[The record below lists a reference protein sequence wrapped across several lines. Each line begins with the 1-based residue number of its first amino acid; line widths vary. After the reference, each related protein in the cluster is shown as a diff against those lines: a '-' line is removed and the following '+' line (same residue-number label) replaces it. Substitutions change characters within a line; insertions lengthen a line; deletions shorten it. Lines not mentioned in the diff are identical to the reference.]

1 MPSDNKRLVSQG
13 LDSKMK
19 ILIVEDDQSIV
30 DMLIALFQGQSYAV
44 EVSHDGAAA
53 WYLIEAFDYDLIIL
67 DIMLPQLNGISL
79 CQKVRSAGRSVP
91 ILMLTGRDDYHDRAV
106 GLDAGADD
114 YMVKPFHPEELL
126 ARVRALLRR
135 GDSNPQVLLSW
146 GALVLDP
153 INCQVTWSDQL
164 VPLTPKEYG
173 LAELFLRYPKRV
185 FSCGAILDHL
195 WPHEE
200 APGEEAV
207 RTHIKGLRQKLKGI
221 DRQRDA
227 IAPHPSEMVETV
239 YGIGYRLRALPIEAP
254 IAIPIVETPTDR
266 QQKQLESII
275 QSIWQKSA
283 ERIQAQVDTIQQW
296 IGEWELDA
304 VSTSAQHQFAL
315 REAHTLAGSLGTFGS
330 PQGSAAAHQIEL
342 ILRENIMPSTAEL
355 TEVKTALAILQSE
368 VLRLSA
374 TIPDEAISPN
384 HTLPVLLIINQDPLA
399 LRLQLM
405 PLMDNRWQIEVAA
418 NLTDAERI
426 IKFDPPHIIIIDPD
440 VSYWIDHSLA
450 FLNNLA
456 QHSPP
461 IPVVILTSP
470 IDALERRNLIQSRG
484 SVLLT
489 RSDEGEVAPQQ
500 LVNAVQQVYDWAD
513 FERVES
519 TRAEGGGAKILVVD
533 DDPMILMLAQE
544 LLAPW
549 GFEIT
554 TLVEPRQFWQV
565 LEAVQPQLLLLD
577 VVMPEVDGIE
587 LCRQVRTD
595 ARWSELPIVVLT
607 SAHKDTELVNQVF
620 SAGADD
626 CVSKPIIG
634 PELVTRIVN
643 RLERTKRLQRACIV
657 TQSANRR
664 RTDDEKYDYAKTD
677 LGR

>member
-1 MPSDNKRLVSQG
+1 
-13 LDSKMK
+13 MK
-19 ILIVEDDQSIV
+19 ILVVEDDQSIV
-30 DMLIALFQGQSYAV
+30 ELLMTLLQGQSYAV

-67 DIMLPQLNGISL
+67 DIMLPELNGIKL
-79 CQKVRSAGRSVP
+79 CQNIRSAGRSVP
-91 ILMLTGRDDYHDRAV
+91 ILMLTGRDDYHDRAI

-114 YMVKPFHPEELL
+114 YVVKPFHPEELL

-135 GDSNPQVLLSW
+135 GDTNPQVLLSW

-185 FSCGAILDHL
+185 FSCSAILDHL
-195 WPHEE
+195 WAHED

-207 RTHIKGLRQKLKGI
+207 RTHIKGLRQKLKAI
-221 DRQRDA
+221 DRSRHA
-227 IAPHPSEMVETV
+227 IAPHPGEMVETV
-239 YGIGYRLRALPIEAP
+239 YGIGYRLRVLPIETP
-254 IAIPIVETPTDR
+254 IQIPLDR
-266 QQKQLESII
+266 QKNQLESMI

-283 ERIQAQVDTIQQW
+283 GRIQAQVETIEEW
-296 IGEWELDA
+296 TKEWEIDPGLIRDA
-304 VSTSAQHQFAL
+304 LIGDGSGTETSAQHQLAL

-330 PQGSAAAHQIEL
+330 PQGSAAARRIEL
-342 ILRENIMPSTAEL
+342 ILKENVMPSSAEL
-355 TEVKTALAILQSE
+355 TEVKTALAILRSE
-368 VLRLSA
+368 VSRLS
-374 TIPDEAISPN
+374 TMIPGDAMPPN
-384 HTLPVLLIINQDPLA
+384 RNLALPILLIINEDPLA
-399 LRLQLM
+399 LRSQLM
-405 PLMDNRWQIEVAA
+405 PFMNDRWQIEVAA
-418 NLTDAERI
+418 NLADAERI
-426 IKFDPPHIIIIDPD
+426 IKLDPPNVIIIDPD
-440 VSYWIDHSLA
+440 VSYWTDHSLA

-456 QHSPP
+456 QRSPP
-461 IPVVILTSP
+461 IPVVILTSH
-470 IDALERRNLIQSRG
+470 IDALERRSLIQSRA
-484 SVLLT
+484 SLLLT
-489 RSDEGEVAPQQ
+489 RSAQGELAPQQ
-500 LVNAVQQVYDWAD
+500 LVNAVQQAYDWSD
-513 FERVES
+513 FERAES

-643 RLERTKRLQRACIV
+643 RLERTKRLQSACTIDR
-657 TQSANRR
+657 SANR
-664 RTDDEKYDYAKTD
+664 AN
-677 LGR
+677 

>member
-1 MPSDNKRLVSQG
+1 
-13 LDSKMK
+13 MK
-19 ILIVEDDQSIV
+19 ILVVEDDQSIV
-30 DMLIALFQGQSYAV
+30 ELLMTLLQGQSYAV
-44 EVSHDGAAA
+44 EVSHDGEAA

-67 DIMLPQLNGISL
+67 DIMLPQLNGIKL
-79 CQKVRSAGRSVP
+79 CQNIRSAGRSVP
-91 ILMLTGRDDYHDRAV
+91 ILMLTGRDDYHDRAI

-114 YMVKPFHPEELL
+114 YVVKPFHPEELL

-135 GDSNPQVLLSW
+135 GDTNPQVLLSW

-185 FSCGAILDHL
+185 FSCSAILDHL
-195 WPHEE
+195 WAHED

-207 RTHIKGLRQKLKGI
+207 RTHIKGLRQKLKAI
-221 DRQRDA
+221 DRPRHA
-227 IAPHPSEMVETV
+227 IAPHPGEMVETV
-239 YGIGYRLRALPIEAP
+239 YGIGYRLRVLPIETS
-254 IAIPIVETPTDR
+254 IDIPIDR
-266 QQKQLESII
+266 QKNQLESMI

-283 ERIQAQVDTIQQW
+283 GRIQAQVETIEEW
-296 IGEWELDA
+296 RKEWEIDPGLISDA
-304 VSTSAQHQFAL
+304 LIGDGSGTETSAQQQLAL

-330 PQGSAAAHQIEL
+330 PQGSAAARRIEL
-342 ILRENIMPSTAEL
+342 ILRENVMPSSAEL
-355 TEVKTALAILQSE
+355 TEVKTALEILRSE
-368 VLRLSA
+368 VSRLS
-374 TIPDEAISPN
+374 TMIPGDAMPPN
-384 HTLPVLLIINQDPLA
+384 HRLPNRNLALPILLIINQDPLA
-399 LRLQLM
+399 LRSQLM
-405 PLMDNRWQIEVAA
+405 PFMNDRWQIEVAA

-426 IKFDPPHIIIIDPD
+426 VKLDPPNVIVIDPD
-440 VSYWIDHSLA
+440 VSYWTDHSLA

-456 QHSPP
+456 QQSPP
-461 IPVVILTSP
+461 IPVVILTSH
-470 IDALERRNLIQSRG
+470 IDALERRSLIQSRA
-484 SVLLT
+484 SLLLT
-489 RSDEGEVAPQQ
+489 RSAQGELAPQQ
-500 LVNAVQQVYDWAD
+500 LVNAVQQAYDWGD
-513 FERVES
+513 FERVET
-519 TRAEGGGAKILVVD
+519 TRTEGGGARILVVD

-565 LEAVQPQLLLLD
+565 MEAVQPQLLLLD

-595 ARWSELPIVVLT
+595 AHWSELPIVVLT

-643 RLERTKRLQRACIV
+643 RLERTKRLQRACTIDRSADR
-657 TQSANRR
+657 SANR
-664 RTDDEKYDYAKTD
+664 AN
-677 LGR
+677 